1 MHAYNVNQGTYDFYR
16 ECRGQSPS
24 NLSTSASTNERIS
37 PSRKL
42 STLERADSELDEFD
56 TQAVRFKP
64 ESLDNL
70 VKLTKFNKR
79 ELKLMYR
86 GFKQVSGYP
95 SKWPTSV
102 DLPH

>member
-1 MHAYNVNQGTYDFYR
+1 MAA
-16 ECRGQSPS
+16 
-24 NLSTSASTNERIS
+24 ASSIPNRKVAPRLTNCTPPFERT
-37 PSRKL
+37 PNPQ
-42 STLERADSELDEFD
+42 ADSELDEFD

-86 GFKQVSGYP
+86 GFKQVSSGREQTAA
-95 SKWPTSV
+95 SGGRQQR
-102 DLPH
+102 